1 MSQFLILVENDRP
14 HIGTIEYDMADAL
27 DRAKTLQKLVCR
39 EVVIK
44 EFAYKPE
51 PNDTEVS
58 WVVYYTINGT
68 EFSEV
73 FKTRKLA
80 RMEKKYLLEHGVY
93 LGNVEN
99 IYIQREEVWVVDKK
113 KVS

>member
-1 MSQFLILVENDRP
+1 MSKFFIIKLREGATGGVFRVNFK
-14 HIGTIEYDMADAL
+14 DAS
-27 DRAKTLQKLVCR
+27 DYARGWSYYFPDICITEA
-39 EVVIK
+39 
-44 EFAYKPE
+44 AYKPE
-51 PNDTEVS
+51 PKDVEVS

-80 RMEKKYLLEHGVY
+80 RLEKKYLQEHGLY
-93 LGNVEN
+93 LGDVES
-99 IYIQREEVWVVDKK
+99 IYIQREEVWVVNKK

>member
-1 MSQFLILVENDRP
+1 MSTFFIVKRGEGATSGVFRA
-14 HIGTIEYDMADAL
+14 TFKDAS
-27 DRAKTLQKLVCR
+27 DYAKEWSKLLHGICIT
-39 EVVIK
+39 EA
-44 EFAYKPE
+44 AYKPE

-80 RMEKKYLLEHGVY
+80 RLEKKYLKEHGLY
-93 LGNVEN
+93 LGDVEN
-99 IYIQREEVWVVDKK
+99 IHIQREEVWVVDKK

>member
-1 MSQFLILVENDRP
+1 MSTFFVITRREGATSGVFRD
-14 HIGTIEYDMADAL
+14 TFTDASDYVKGWDKYL
-27 DRAKTLQKLVCR
+27 HGICITEA
-39 EVVIK
+39 
-44 EFAYKPE
+44 AYKPE

-80 RMEKKYLLEHGVY
+80 RLEKKYIQDNLEHF
-93 LGNVEN
+93 VEKPYN

>member
-1 MSQFLILVENDRP
+1 MSKFFIIKSGDQATSGVFRK
-14 HIGTIEYDMADAL
+14 TFKDAFAYAEGWKQL
-27 DRAKTLQKLVCR
+27 LPSIAIHET
-39 EVVIK
+39 
-44 EFAYKPE
+44 AYKPE

-73 FKTRKLA
+73 FKTRELA
-80 RMEKKYLLEHGVY
+80 RMEKKYLQDSLEHF
-93 LGNVEN
+93 VEKPYN
-99 IYIQREEVWVVDKK
+99 IYIQREELWVVDKK

>member
-1 MSQFLILVENDRP
+1 MKQFLVSLNTDRP
-14 HIGTIEYDMADAL
+14 TVASIRYDEKSAL
-27 DRAKTLQKLVCR
+27 DILDDR
-39 EVVIK
+39 EEAGFQNWIAK

-51 PNDTEVS
+51 PKDVEVS

-73 FKTRKLA
+73 FKTRDLA
-80 RMEKKYLLEHGVY
+80 RMEKKYLQEYGFH

-99 IYIQREEVWVVDKK
+99 IYIQREELWVVDKK

>member
-1 MSQFLILVENDRP
+1 MSTFFIVKRGEGATSGVIRATFKDASDYAKEWSKFLHGICIAE
-14 HIGTIEYDMADAL
+14 A
-27 DRAKTLQKLVCR
+27 
-39 EVVIK
+39 
-44 EFAYKPE
+44 AYKPE

-80 RMEKKYLLEHGVY
+80 RLEKKYLQEHGLY
-93 LGNVEN
+93 LGDVES

>member
-1 MSQFLILVENDRP
+1 MKQFLVFMNIDRP
-14 HIGTIEYDMADAL
+14 KVAYIKYDEKSAL
-27 DRAKTLQKLVCR
+27 ASLTARNDVGLINCIA
-39 EVVIK
+39 K

-51 PNDTEVS
+51 PNDTEIS

-80 RMEKKYLLEHGVY
+80 RMEKEFLQEHGLY

>member
-1 MSQFLILVENDRP
+1 MSQFLILSDIDQPKVAS
-14 HIGTIEYDMADAL
+14 IKYDEKSAL
-27 DRAKTLQKLVCR
+27 TSVAVRNEGGLANC
-39 EVVIK
+39 IAK

-51 PNDTEVS
+51 PKDVEVS

-80 RMEKKYLLEHGVY
+80 RMEKKYLQEHGLY
-93 LGNVEN
+93 LGDVED

-113 KVS
+113 KVN

>member
-1 MSQFLILVENDRP
+1 MKQFLVCMDIDHPMVAS
-14 HIGTIEYDMADAL
+14 IKYDEKSAL
-27 DRAKTLQKLVCR
+27 ASLAARN
-39 EVVIK
+39 EVGFQNYIVK

-51 PNDTEVS
+51 PKDVEVS

-68 EFSEV
+68 EFSEPC
-73 FKTRKLA
+73 KTRELA
-80 RMEKKYLLEHGVY
+80 RLEKKYLQEHGLY
-93 LGNVEN
+93 LGDVEN

>member
-1 MSQFLILVENDRP
+1 MSQFLILMGSDRP
-14 HIGTIEYDMADAL
+14 AVASIKYDEKSAL
-27 DRAKTLQKLVCR
+27 VSLAARKGVGLKDCIA
-39 EVVIK
+39 K

-51 PNDTEVS
+51 PKDVEVS

-73 FKTRKLA
+73 YETRKLA
-80 RMEKKYLLEHGVY
+80 RMEKKYLQEHGLY
-93 LGNVEN
+93 LGDVEN